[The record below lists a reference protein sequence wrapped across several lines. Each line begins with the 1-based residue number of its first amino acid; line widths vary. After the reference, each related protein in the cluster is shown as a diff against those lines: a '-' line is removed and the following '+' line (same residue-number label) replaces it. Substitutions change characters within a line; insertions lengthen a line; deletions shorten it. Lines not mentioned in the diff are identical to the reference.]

1 MRDLLAGYTRLLTRA
16 DLLEVERLSL
26 DALRARQG
34 GWALEDASRAWCEG
48 LLVVL
53 ARKGYLRPLA
63 QLEAEARALV
73 QPTSSEACR
82 ACSCAKS
89 SS

>member
-1 MRDLLAGYTRLLTRA
+1 MRDILAAYSRLLTRA

-48 LLVVL
+48 LLIVL
-53 ARKGYLRPLA
+53 IRKGMLRSLE
-63 QLEAEARALV
+63 QLEAEAK
-73 QPTSSEACR
+73 
-82 ACSCAKS
+82 AKVG
-89 SS
+89 